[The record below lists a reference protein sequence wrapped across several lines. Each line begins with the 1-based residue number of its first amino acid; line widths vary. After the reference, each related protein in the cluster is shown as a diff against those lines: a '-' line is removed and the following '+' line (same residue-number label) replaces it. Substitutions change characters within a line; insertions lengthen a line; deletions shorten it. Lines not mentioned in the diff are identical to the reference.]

1 MPSNKG
7 MPVRSKRRPG
17 VDTTDDMSSI
27 ATVLQ
32 NLVRDWDRRDVAAF
46 GRAFTPSATYATGAG
61 REARGR
67 PAIRDLVK
75 RAEAA
80 VKIVGRIQVRCKG
93 TVGTARF
100 GWCSVERQGSGRRGT
115 VACTLA
121 RQGKAWLVRRLTN
134 EERWESRGNGT
145 PDAATGAAR
154 IGDPAARVRQ
164 RLPRRRD
171 HRSEQRSRRPDR
183 GRRGR

>member
-67 PAIRDLVK
+67 PAIRDLG
-75 RAEAA
+75 EA
-80 VKIVGRIQVRCKG
+80 
-93 TVGTARF
+93 
-100 GWCSVERQGSGRRGT
+100 RRGG
-115 VACTLA
+115 
-121 RQGKAWLVRRLTN
+121 RQDRRPHPSSMQGHGGHGPIWLVFR
-134 EERWESRGNGT
+134 
-145 PDAATGAAR
+145 
-154 IGDPAARVRQ
+154 
-164 RLPRRRD
+164 
-171 HRSEQRSRRPDR
+171 
-183 GRRGR
+183 